1 MAKARKP
8 KDVGKD
14 MGKHADQDKDD
25 GADDAS
31 IGSVRAVDR
40 SIAILQSFTA
50 AQPLMSVIELQKK
63 VGLSRPTLYRLLHTL
78 ALRGL
83 IQAEGDPQRFR
94 LAHGVMSL
102 AHVWLKA
109 LDVVNVARPILE
121 ELRDRTG
128 ETAALFRLQED
139 RGICILECES
149 RHVLSIS
156 RGIGDSLTVAQGATG
171 KAMLAFMEGE
181 RQSEFLARLPKDAAR
196 AQLEDA
202 LRTTKRRGYSTS
214 RGEIFL
220 GAVAVSAPYFD
231 HRGSVVGSI
240 GLYGPSARVNDDKV
254 AEFAKLVM
262 EAGLQISQLLGYDG
276 QPVGSNLPD
285 ERSPAKGS
293 VGRRG

>member
-8 KDVGKD
+8 RDKAKDTK
-14 MGKHADQDKDD
+14 KDD
-25 GADDAS
+25 DDAGM
-31 IGSVRAVDR
+31 GSVRAVDR

-50 AQPLMSVIELQKK
+50 EQPLMSVIELQKK

-78 ALRGL
+78 ASRGL

-109 LDVVNVARPILE
+109 LDVVNTARPIVE

-156 RGIGDSLTVAQGATG
+156 RGIGDSLTLAQGATG
-171 KAMLAFMEGE
+171 KAMLAFMEPD
-181 RQSEFLARLPKDAAR
+181 RQSEFLTRLPKDASR

-202 LRTTKRRGYSTS
+202 LRLAKRKGYATS

-240 GLYGPSARVNDDKV
+240 GIYGPSARVNDDGI
-254 AEFAKLVM
+254 AEFAKLVT
-262 EAGLQISQLLGYDG
+262 EAGRKISRLLGYEDQAG
-276 QPVGSNLPD
+276 KMSPPDQPSAT
-285 ERSPAKGS
+285 RGS
-293 VGRRG
+293 VGRRN

>member
-8 KDVGKD
+8 KDKPKD
-14 MGKHADQDKDD
+14 LGRDKEED
-25 GADDAS
+25 GGDDAAM
-31 IGSVRAVDR
+31 GSVRAVDR
-40 SIAILQSFTA
+40 SIAILQSFTTE
-50 AQPLMSVIELQKK
+50 QPLMSVIELQKK

-78 ALRGL
+78 ASRGL

-156 RGIGDSLTVAQGATG
+156 RGIGDTLTLAQGATG

-181 RQSEFLARLPKDAAR
+181 RQTEFLARLPKDASR

-202 LRTTKRRGYSTS
+202 LRITKRRGYSTS

-240 GLYGPSARVNDDKV
+240 GIYGPSARVNDDKV
-254 AEFAKLVM
+254 AEFAKLVI
-262 EAGLQISQLLGYDG
+262 EAGQKISQLLGYEDHAG
-276 QPVGSNLPD
+276 
-285 ERSPAKGS
+285 RSDLADDRSSAKGS
-293 VGRRG
+293 PGRRG